1 VELRRALEEMP
12 GVVILY
18 VMPDRQI
25 TGKTLRFID
34 GNLLRERVR
43 FLRDPESRVIDRLGI
58 RRPDPEPIEK
68 GVPHPSTYVLDRE
81 GRIRLVDIREDFHI
95 WIDPAPLL
103 KALRSVP

>member
-1 VELRRALEEMP
+1 MGLRRALEGMP
-12 GVVILY
+12 DVVLLY
-18 VMPDRQI
+18 VMADRQI
-25 TGKTLRFID
+25 NGKTLRFVD

-43 FLRDPESRVIDRLGI
+43 FLRDPESRVIDRLRI
-58 RRPDPEPIEK
+58 RRPDPEPIEE

-103 KALRSVP
+103 EALESIP